1 MYYVNVYKL
10 DRLYG
15 GPEEGGW
22 WYTYGDCIEYH
33 TADTQHQAA
42 VILNQLR
49 MKAEN
54 TDHRIKIE
62 EKEGTYFPKE
72 RPRYE

>member
-15 GPEEGGW
+15 GPD
-22 WYTYGDCIEYH
+22 GDCIEYH

-42 VILNQLR
+42 VILNQLK

-62 EKEGTYFPKE
+62 EEEGTYFPKE